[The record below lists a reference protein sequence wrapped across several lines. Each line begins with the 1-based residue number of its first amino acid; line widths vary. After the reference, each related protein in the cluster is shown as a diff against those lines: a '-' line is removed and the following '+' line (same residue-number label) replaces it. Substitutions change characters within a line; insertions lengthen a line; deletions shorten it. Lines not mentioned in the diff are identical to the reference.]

1 MWQES
6 RLFCYLD
13 GFVAW
18 ICLNLNWLLAVT
30 GVMHEADDAYSIRST
45 GSCYWLDQFL
55 TLALNTFFVAFYI
68 SLDLSTIYFA
78 HFSGCWASFVCSC
91 HSVPEF
97 CLMFSGV
104 KLNIRSFILF
114 HIYCCLFLSPLCVLF
129 IPVYAKCNM
138 HDTLLFLSGECFC
151 LST

>member
-1 MWQES
+1 
-6 RLFCYLD
+6 
-13 GFVAW
+13 
-18 ICLNLNWLLAVT
+18 
-30 GVMHEADDAYSIRST
+30 MHEADDAYSIRST

-55 TLALNTFFVAFYI
+55 TLALNTFFL
-68 SLDLSTIYFA
+68 SLFTFHWICLPFILLILV
-78 HFSGCWASFVCSC
+78 GVEIPLCSC

-104 KLNIRSFILF
+104 KLNIRSFVLF

-151 LST
+151 LSTQHTV